1 MTKTMKRVFAG
12 ISALAIISGV
22 AVGGWAIN
30 EYAVK
35 DNNFK
40 IEASAEDNGGA
51 EVENNIQPVQRVQSV
66 SMNML
71 SASTNAITEGVTKQI
86 TATITP
92 STATNKAVDWSI
104 AWVGDESED
113 ISDYLTVTP
122 TSNGALTANVTC
134 KKSFRGKSA
143 LITVTARDGGVTATC
158 AVSYEGEPSAFVVNN
173 ASNNENVDCN
183 FRDSVSVPVDLTNV
197 FGDVGEEFLDDIEVT
212 EVQVTGTCYTYD
224 TEYDI
229 YGFYEESN
237 ALCDAYA
244 LSELHYQTNS
254 GITADKTFEVEYADG
269 TLTVTST
276 HYLNSDF
283 FAESYWSGNG
293 GNSTGVLD
301 RVENCA
307 VYVTLSCNG
316 IKGYLTVH
324 FESGVNGITVT
335 PSITF

>member
-122 TSNGALTANVTC
+122 TSNGALTA
-134 KKSFRGKSA
+134 
-143 LITVTARDGGVTATC
+143 
-158 AVSYEGEPSAFVVNN
+158 
-173 ASNNENVDCN
+173 
-183 FRDSVSVPVDLTNV
+183 
-197 FGDVGEEFLDDIEVT
+197 
-212 EVQVTGTCYTYD
+212 
-224 TEYDI
+224 
-229 YGFYEESN
+229 
-237 ALCDAYA
+237 
-244 LSELHYQTNS
+244 
-254 GITADKTFEVEYADG
+254 
-269 TLTVTST
+269 
-276 HYLNSDF
+276 
-283 FAESYWSGNG
+283 
-293 GNSTGVLD
+293 
-301 RVENCA
+301 
-307 VYVTLSCNG
+307 
-316 IKGYLTVH
+316 
-324 FESGVNGITVT
+324 
-335 PSITF
+335 